1 MTVLAYPGTPRPR
14 LQFDG
19 NPSDHGVHMC
29 GVECHLPIK
38 NPWGALIGK
47 MLGENGFIAEVKDY
61 K

>member
-1 MTVLAYPGTPRPR
+1 
-14 LQFDG
+14 
-19 NPSDHGVHMC
+19 MC